1 MTEQA
6 LVKAEH
12 GIDSLEKMGKYI
24 AESGLFGVKNPTQ
37 AVALMLIAQAE
48 GRHPAS
54 AAQDYHIIQGR
65 PSLKSDTMLARFQG
79 SGGKVEWVTY
89 TDTKVAGK
97 FSHPSGGTVTVD
109 WDMERAKKA
118 GLGTKD
124 SWKNYPRAMLRA
136 RVISEAIRTVYPAV
150 LGGMYT
156 PEEVMD
162 FEPSPGPGDP
172 LLNKPLYEDPPAPPP
187 PEPPEVPPAEA
198 RNLHH
203 EIGKMLMEMC
213 NDNEGAA
220 AQMLEEMTR
229 FVNLDGKTIK
239 GKTSIKGL
247 SNKHAQ
253 VVYGKTKDRYEKW
266 LADDIELD

>member
-24 AESGLFGVKNPTQ
+24 AESGLFGVKKQ
-37 AVALMLIAQAE
+37 VEAVALMLIAQAE

-54 AAQDYHIIQGR
+54 AAQDYHVIQGR
-65 PSLKSDTMLARFQG
+65 PSLKSETMLARFQRA
-79 SGGKVEWVTY
+79 GGKVEWITL
-89 TDTKVAGK
+89 TDTKAVGK
-97 FSHPSGGTVTVD
+97 FTHTAGGSVTID
-109 WDMERAKKA
+109 WDLDRAKKA
-118 GLGTKD
+118 GLGTNET
-124 SWKNYPRAMLRA
+124 WKNYPRAMLRA

-162 FEPSPGPGDP
+162 FD
-172 LLNKPLYEDPPAPPP
+172 
-187 PEPPEVPPAEA
+187 PEPPASIEAPVTTTAPNPPEAPPAEA
-198 RNLHH
+198 RNLHS

-213 NDNEGAA
+213 NDNEADA
-220 AQMLEEMTR
+220 AQMLEEMTT
-229 FVNLDGKTIK
+229 FVNKDGNTIK

>member
-6 LVKAEH
+6 LVKTEH

-109 WDMERAKKA
+109 WDMDRAKKA
-118 GLGTKD
+118 GLGAKD

-162 FEPSPGPGDP
+162 LDPEMPASTEVPTPKPDTDALFDAMVAKKGVGTATSP
-172 LLNKPLYEDPPAPPP
+172 LLDAFIDDTAANSGKTLIAVKKQALSHQDRFWTAFATWMKDQGNGDDEERSMMAED
-187 PEPPEVPPAEA
+187 
-198 RNLHH
+198 
-203 EIGKMLMEMC
+203 ME
-213 NDNEGAA
+213 
-220 AQMLEEMTR
+220 
-229 FVNLDGKTIK
+229 LDGI
-239 GKTSIKGL
+239 
-247 SNKHAQ
+247 
-253 VVYGKTKDRYEKW
+253 
-266 LADDIELD
+266 